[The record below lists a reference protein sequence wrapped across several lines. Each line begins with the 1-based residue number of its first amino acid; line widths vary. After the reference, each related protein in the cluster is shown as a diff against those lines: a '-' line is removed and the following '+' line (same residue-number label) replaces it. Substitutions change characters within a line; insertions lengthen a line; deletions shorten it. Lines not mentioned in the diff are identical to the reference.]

1 MFQDNLIACRRAKGM
16 TQEELAVRLHVVRQT
31 VSKWEKGKSVPDA
44 EVLVRLSEVLEVPVN
59 RLLDTA
65 ASPEAPADQVAEQ
78 LTRINEQLAV
88 KNRRARRIW
97 RVVEGILIGIAAFFL
112 LTAVLSVSVFS
123 FYHTHTETQTTPV
136 SSCALRCAEN
146 SPLLFP

>member
-97 RVVEGILIGIAAFFL
+97 RVVAGILIGIAAFFL
-112 LTAVLSVSVFS
+112 LTAVLSASVFS

-136 SSCALRCAEN
+136 SSCALRRTEN